1 MKRRVRTDDEKRLI
15 RTAIIVPA
23 LVWAT
28 FFYLY
33 ETFYDIFKKINDK
46 IDAYMTDLYDTQDD

>member
-23 LVWAT
+23 LAWAI

-33 ETFYDIFKKINDK
+33 ETFYGIFKKMNDK
-46 IDAYMTDLYDTQDD
+46 VDAYMTDLYDTQDD